1 MNNTFNFNLKRA
13 ITFVFIVSFFSCED
27 KKIEPETSNNTL
39 WYKEAAANW
48 NEALPIGN
56 GRIGGM
62 LFGGVEND
70 QIQLNEETV
79 WAGEPG
85 NNITK
90 DYFKDIEAIRN
101 LLFNG
106 KYEEAQK
113 MALDV
118 FPKNTPEDTNY
129 GVPYQTIGSL
139 NLSFKDQN
147 NFENYKR
154 DLDIENAVSTVSYT
168 ANGVN
173 FTREYFVSFP
183 DQVMVVRLSADKPKQ
198 LNFEISMETPQKTH
212 SISTENGLLKL
223 TGKSG
228 DHENKTGKI
237 KFETLVYPKLTG
249 GELVQN
255 DTSLSIKN
263 ADEVLL
269 FVSIGTNF
277 KSYND
282 LSGSAEKI
290 AQNYLEKSQSKP
302 FSELKQAHVSDY
314 KNLYDRV
321 SLQLGD
327 DTNSTLPTN
336 KRLEN
341 FATTEDLSL
350 VSLYFQFGRYLLIS
364 SSRPGGQPA
373 NLQGIWNHRL
383 SPPWDSKYTVNIN
396 TEMNYWPAEVTNLS
410 ELHQPLF
417 SMLEDLS
424 VTGQESAKKMYHAR
438 GWNMHH
444 NTDIWRVT
452 GMIDGGFYGFWPMG
466 GAWLSQHI
474 WQHYLFTGDS
484 EFLKKYYPVLKGKAQ
499 FYADVL
505 QEEPENNWLVV
516 APSMSPE
523 NKYING
529 VGISYGTTMDNQL
542 VFDVFSNAINASKVL
557 GIDTE
562 FADSI
567 SALKKRLPPMQI
579 GQHNQLQE
587 WIKDWDSPGNKH
599 RHISHLYGLHPSAQ
613 ISPFKNPELFKA
625 AEQTLEYRGDKST
638 GWSMGWKV
646 NFWSRLL
653 NGNRAYD
660 LIKTQLTLVHDGT
673 EEGGTYPNLFDAHP
687 PFQIDGNFG
696 CTAGIAEMLIQSH
709 DEALHLLPALPDT
722 WHEGSV
728 KGLKAR
734 GGFEVD
740 LNWQNNQVHS
750 VKITSNLGGNLRLRS
765 TEVLVDKN
773 GNELTKAS
781 GENENIFY
789 QTPDIKT
796 PLVSAQAEIT
806 PLELPQYNIYDIET
820 ETGKTYQFQVQ
831 TKN

>member
-1 MNNTFNFNLKRA
+1 MSNTFIFNLKKIIA
-13 ITFVFIVSFFSCED
+13 LTLIVSFFSCED
-27 KKIEPETSNNTL
+27 KKADTETSNNVL
-39 WYKEAAANW
+39 WYQKPAANW

-70 QIQLNEETV
+70 QIQLNEETI

-90 DYFKDIEAIRN
+90 DYFNEVEAIRK
-101 LLFNG
+101 LLFDG

-113 MALDV
+113 MALEV
-118 FPKNTPEDTNY
+118 FPKSTPEDNNY
-129 GVPYQTIGSL
+129 GVPYQTVGNL
-139 NLSFKDQN
+139 NLHFEGATH
-147 NFENYKR
+147 FENYKR
-154 DLDIENAVSTVSYT
+154 VLNIENAISTVTYT
-168 ANGVN
+168 SNGVN
-173 FTREYFVSFP
+173 YKREYFVSFP
-183 DQVMVVRLSADKPKQ
+183 DQVMVVRLSADKSKQ
-198 LNFEISMETPQKTH
+198 LNFEVSMDTPQKTH
-212 SISTENGLLKL
+212 NISTENGLLKL

-263 ADEVLL
+263 ADEALL

-277 KSYND
+277 KSYDD

-290 AQNYLEKSQSKP
+290 AQNHLEKSQSKP

-327 DTNSTLPTN
+327 DTNSALPTD

-474 WQHYLFTGDS
+474 WQHYLFTGDT

-505 QEEPENNWLVV
+505 QEAPENNWLVV

-523 NKYING
+523 NKYVGSVG
-529 VGISYGTTMDNQL
+529 VSYGTTMDNQL

-567 SALKKRLPPMQI
+567 AVMKKRLPPMQI
-579 GQHNQLQE
+579 GKHGQLQE
-587 WIKDWDSPGNKH
+587 WIKDWDRPNDKH

-613 ISPFKNPELFKA
+613 VSPFKNPDLFKA
-625 AEQTLEYRGDKST
+625 AEQTLEFRGDIST

-646 NFWSRLL
+646 NFWARML
-653 NGNRAYD
+653 NGNRAYK
-660 LIKTQLTLVHDGT
+660 LIKTQLTLVEDGT
-673 EEGGTYPNLFDAHP
+673 ESGGTYPNLFDAHP

-709 DEALHLLPALPDT
+709 DEALHLLPALPDA
-722 WHEGSV
+722 WHKGSV

-740 LNWQNNQVHS
+740 LDWNNNRLKS
-750 VKITSNLGGNLRLRS
+750 VKIKSELGGNLRLRT
-765 TEVLVDKN
+765 TEILVDKN

-781 GENENIFY
+781 DENENIFY

-796 PLVSAQAEIT
+796 PLVSAEAEIT
-806 PLELPQYNIYDIET
+806 PLELVQYMVYDVAT
-820 ETGKTYQFQVQ
+820 EKGKTYEFQVQ
-831 TKN
+831 TKK